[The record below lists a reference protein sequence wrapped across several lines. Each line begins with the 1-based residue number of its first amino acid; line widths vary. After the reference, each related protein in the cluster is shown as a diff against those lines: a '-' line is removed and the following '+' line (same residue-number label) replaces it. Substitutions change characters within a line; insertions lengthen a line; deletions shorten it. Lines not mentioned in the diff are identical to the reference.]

1 MKVNI
6 TGKGIIPG
14 VNTIP
19 PAYNIEIEETQIRR
33 LLNFNNIRVYEAT
46 SGCLITKKNI
56 KTVLTASTSMV
67 DTVLNVNND
76 TDVKVED
83 KPVESNK
90 VVDVEYTSDVEVSTD
105 TNDTIDDIEEK
116 SDEHMED
123 IVIESTD
130 ELVDEVDTVVETSVV
145 ADEKDTYT
153 ETVVPSYHSNN
164 TKKNK
169 NKKYRNK

>member
-14 VNTIP
+14 INTIP
-19 PAYNIEIEETQIRR
+19 PAYNIELDETQIRR

-83 KPVESNK
+83 EPVESNK
-90 VVDVEYTSDVEVSTD
+90 VVDVEYTSDAEVTTD
-105 TNDTIDDIEEK
+105 IIDNIEEK

-130 ELVDEVDTVVETSVV
+130 ELVDEVDAVVETSVD
-145 ADEKDTYT
+145 AEEKDTYT
-153 ETVVPSYHSNN
+153 ETVAPSYHSNN

>member
-19 PAYNIEIEETQIRR
+19 PAYNIELDETQIRR

-56 KTVLTASTSMV
+56 KTVLTASSSIV
-67 DTVLNVNND
+67 DTSLNVNND
-76 TDVKVED
+76 NDVKVED

-105 TNDTIDDIEEK
+105 TTDDIEEK

-130 ELVDEVDTVVETSVV
+130 ELVDEVDTVAETSVV
-145 ADEKDTYT
+145 AEEKDTYT
-153 ETVVPSYHSNN
+153 ETAVPSHHSNN

>member
-14 VNTIP
+14 IITIP
-19 PAYNIEIEETQIRR
+19 PVYNIELDETQIRR

-83 KPVESNK
+83 EPVESNK
-90 VVDVEYTSDVEVSTD
+90 VVDVEYTSDAEVSTD
-105 TNDTIDDIEEK
+105 IIDNIEEK

-130 ELVDEVDTVVETSVV
+130 ELVDEVDAVVETSVD
-145 ADEKDTYT
+145 AEEKDTYT

>member
-6 TGKGIIPG
+6 TGKGIMPG
-14 VNTIP
+14 VDTIP
-19 PAYNIEIEETQIRR
+19 PAYNIELDETQIRR

-56 KTVLTASTSMV
+56 KTVLTASSSIV
-67 DTVLNVNND
+67 DTSLNVNND
-76 TDVKVED
+76 NDVKVED

-90 VVDVEYTSDVEVSTD
+90 VVDVEYTSDAEVSTD
-105 TNDTIDDIEEK
+105 TTDDIEEK

-153 ETVVPSYHSNN
+153 ETVVPSHHSNN

>member
-14 VNTIP
+14 INTIP
-19 PAYNIEIEETQIRR
+19 PAYNIELEETQIRR

-56 KTVLTASTSMV
+56 KTVLATSTSMV
-67 DTVLNVNND
+67 DTSLNINND

-90 VVDVEYTSDVEVSTD
+90 VVDVEYTSDVEVST
-105 TNDTIDDIEEK
+105 NDTTDDIEEK

-130 ELVDEVDTVVETSVV
+130 ELVDEVDAVVETSVV

-153 ETVVPSYHSNN
+153 ETVVPSHHSNN

>member
-14 VNTIP
+14 INTIP
-19 PAYNIEIEETQIRR
+19 PAYNIELEETQIRR

-56 KTVLTASTSMV
+56 KTVLATSTSMV
-67 DTVLNVNND
+67 DTSLNINND

-105 TNDTIDDIEEK
+105 TNDTTDDIEEK

-130 ELVDEVDTVVETSVV
+130 ELVDEVDTVTETSVD
-145 ADEKDTYT
+145 AEEKDAYV
-153 ETVVPSYHSNN
+153 ETVAPSHHSNN

>member
-14 VNTIP
+14 INTIP
-19 PAYNIEIEETQIRR
+19 PAYNIELEETQIRR

-46 SGCLITKKNI
+46 SGRLITKKNI
-56 KTVLTASTSMV
+56 KTVLTASSSVV
-67 DTVLNVNND
+67 DTSLNVNND
-76 TDVKVED
+76 NDVKVED

-90 VVDVEYTSDVEVSTD
+90 VVDVEYTSDVEVST
-105 TNDTIDDIEEK
+105 NDIIDNIEEK

-145 ADEKDTYT
+145 ADEKD
-153 ETVVPSYHSNN
+153 ERDFRDNN
-164 TKKNK
+164 GD
-169 NKKYRNK
+169 

>member
-14 VNTIP
+14 INTIP
-19 PAYNIEIEETQIRR
+19 PAYNIELDETQIRR

-46 SGCLITKKNI
+46 SGCLITKKNL
-56 KTVLTASTSMV
+56 KTVLTTSSIV
-67 DTVLNVNND
+67 DTSLNVNND
-76 TDVKVED
+76 NDVKVED

-105 TNDTIDDIEEK
+105 TTDDIEEK

-130 ELVDEVDTVVETSVV
+130 ELVDEVDTVVETSVD

>member
-19 PAYNIEIEETQIRR
+19 PAYNIELDETQIRR

-56 KTVLTASTSMV
+56 KTVLTASSSIV
-67 DTVLNVNND
+67 DTSLNVNND
-76 TDVKVED
+76 NDVKVED

-90 VVDVEYTSDVEVSTD
+90 VVDVEYTSDAEVST
-105 TNDTIDDIEEK
+105 DTIDDIEEK

-130 ELVDEVDTVVETSVV
+130 ELVDEVDTVVETSVD
-145 ADEKDTYT
+145 AEEKDTYT
-153 ETVVPSYHSNN
+153 ETAVPSYHSNN

>member
-14 VNTIP
+14 INTIP
-19 PAYNIEIEETQIRR
+19 PAYNIELEETQIRR

-56 KTVLTASTSMV
+56 KTVLTASSSIV
-67 DTVLNVNND
+67 DTSLNVNND
-76 TDVKVED
+76 NDVKVED

-90 VVDVEYTSDVEVSTD
+90 VVDVEYTSDVEVST
-105 TNDTIDDIEEK
+105 DTIDDIEEK

-130 ELVDEVDTVVETSVV
+130 ELVDEVDTVVETSVD
-145 ADEKDTYT
+145 AEEKDTYT
-153 ETVVPSYHSNN
+153 ETAVPSYHSNN

>member
-14 VNTIP
+14 INTIP
-19 PAYNIEIEETQIRR
+19 PAYNIELDETQIRR

-56 KTVLTASTSMV
+56 KTVLTASSSVV
-67 DTVLNVNND
+67 DTSLNANND

-105 TNDTIDDIEEK
+105 TTDDIEEK

-130 ELVDEVDTVVETSVV
+130 ELVDEVDTVAETSVD
-145 ADEKDTYT
+145 AEEKDTYT
-153 ETVVPSYHSNN
+153 ETAVPSYHSNN

>member
-19 PAYNIEIEETQIRR
+19 PAYNIELDETQIRR

-56 KTVLTASTSMV
+56 KTVLTASASIV
-67 DTVLNVNND
+67 DTSLNVNND
-76 TDVKVED
+76 NDVKVED

-105 TNDTIDDIEEK
+105 TTDDIEEK

-130 ELVDEVDTVVETSVV
+130 ELVDEVDTVTETSVD

-153 ETVVPSYHSNN
+153 ETAVPSYHSNN

>member
-14 VNTIP
+14 INTIP
-19 PAYNIEIEETQIRR
+19 PAYNIELDETQIRR

-56 KTVLTASTSMV
+56 KTVLTASSSIV
-67 DTVLNVNND
+67 DTSLNVNND
-76 TDVKVED
+76 NDVKVED

-105 TNDTIDDIEEK
+105 TTDDIEEK

-130 ELVDEVDTVVETSVV
+130 ELVDEVDTVAETSVD
-145 ADEKDTYT
+145 AEEKDTYT

>member
-19 PAYNIEIEETQIRR
+19 PAYNIELEETQIRR
-33 LLNFNNIRVYEAT
+33 LLNFNSIRVYEAT

-56 KTVLTASTSMV
+56 KTVLTASASMV

-90 VVDVEYTSDVEVSTD
+90 VVDVEYTSDAEVST
-105 TNDTIDDIEEK
+105 NDTTDDIEEK

-130 ELVDEVDTVVETSVV
+130 ELVDEVDTVAETSVV
-145 ADEKDTYT
+145 EEKDAYV

>member
-14 VNTIP
+14 INTIP
-19 PAYNIEIEETQIRR
+19 PAYNIELEETQIRR

-56 KTVLTASTSMV
+56 KTVLTASSSIV
-67 DTVLNVNND
+67 DTSLNVNND
-76 TDVKVED
+76 NDVKVED

-105 TNDTIDDIEEK
+105 TTDDIEEK

-130 ELVDEVDTVVETSVV
+130 ELVDEVDTVAETSVV

>member
-14 VNTIP
+14 INTIP
-19 PAYNIEIEETQIRR
+19 PAYNIELDETQIRR
-33 LLNFNNIRVYEAT
+33 LLNFNSIRVYEAT

-56 KTVLTASTSMV
+56 KTVLTASSSIV
-67 DTVLNVNND
+67 DTSLNVNND
-76 TDVKVED
+76 NDVKVED

-105 TNDTIDDIEEK
+105 TTDDIEEK

-145 ADEKDTYT
+145 EEKDTYT

>member
-14 VNTIP
+14 INTIP
-19 PAYNIEIEETQIRR
+19 PAYNIELDETQIRR

-56 KTVLTASTSMV
+56 KTVLTASSSIV
-67 DTVLNVNND
+67 DTSLNVNND
-76 TDVKVED
+76 NDVKVED

-105 TNDTIDDIEEK
+105 TTDDIEEK

-130 ELVDEVDTVVETSVV
+130 ELVDEVDTVVETAVV
-145 ADEKDTYT
+145 AEEKDAYV
-153 ETVVPSYHSNN
+153 ETVVPSHHSNN

>member
-14 VNTIP
+14 INTIP
-19 PAYNIEIEETQIRR
+19 PAYNIELEETQIRR

-90 VVDVEYTSDVEVSTD
+90 VVDVEYTSDAEVSTD
-105 TNDTIDDIEEK
+105 TTDDIEEK

-130 ELVDEVDTVVETSVV
+130 ELVDEVDTVAETSVD

-153 ETVVPSYHSNN
+153 ETAVPSYHSNN

>member
-14 VNTIP
+14 INTIP
-19 PAYNIEIEETQIRR
+19 PAYNIELEETQIRR

-90 VVDVEYTSDVEVSTD
+90 VVDVEYTSDAEVSTD
-105 TNDTIDDIEEK
+105 TTDDIEEK

-130 ELVDEVDTVVETSVV
+130 ELVDEVDTVAETSVD
-145 ADEKDTYT
+145 AEEKDTYT
-153 ETVVPSYHSNN
+153 ETAVPSYHSNN

>member
-19 PAYNIEIEETQIRR
+19 PAYNIELDETQIRR

-56 KTVLTASTSMV
+56 KTVLTTSASMV
-67 DTVLNVNND
+67 DVPLNVNND
-76 TDVKVED
+76 DVKVED

-90 VVDVEYTSDVEVSTD
+90 VVDVEYTSDAEVST
-105 TNDTIDDIEEK
+105 DTIDDIEEK

-130 ELVDEVDTVVETSVV
+130 ELVDEVDTVVEASVD
-145 ADEKDTYT
+145 AEEKDTYT
-153 ETVVPSYHSNN
+153 ETAVPSYHSNN

>member
-14 VNTIP
+14 INTIP
-19 PAYNIEIEETQIRR
+19 PAYNIELDETQIRR

-56 KTVLTASTSMV
+56 KTVLTASVSIV
-67 DTVLNVNND
+67 DTSLNVNND
-76 TDVKVED
+76 NDVKVED

-105 TNDTIDDIEEK
+105 TTDDIEEK

-130 ELVDEVDTVVETSVV
+130 ELVDEVDTVVETSVD

-153 ETVVPSYHSNN
+153 ETAVPSYHSNN

>member
-14 VNTIP
+14 INTIP
-19 PAYNIEIEETQIRR
+19 PAYNIELDETQIRR

-56 KTVLTASTSMV
+56 KTVLTASSSVV
-67 DTVLNVNND
+67 DTSLNVNND
-76 TDVKVED
+76 NDVKVED
-83 KPVESNK
+83 EPVESNK

-105 TNDTIDDIEEK
+105 TTDDIEEK

-130 ELVDEVDTVVETSVV
+130 ELVDEVDTVAETSVV

-153 ETVVPSYHSNN
+153 ETAVPSYHSNN

>member
-19 PAYNIEIEETQIRR
+19 PAYNIELEETQIRR

-56 KTVLTASTSMV
+56 KTVLTASSSIV
-67 DTVLNVNND
+67 DTSLNVNND
-76 TDVKVED
+76 NDVKVED

-90 VVDVEYTSDVEVSTD
+90 VVDVEYTSDAEVSTD
-105 TNDTIDDIEEK
+105 TTDDIEEK

-130 ELVDEVDTVVETSVV
+130 ELVDEVDTVVETAVV
-145 ADEKDTYT
+145 TEEKDTSA

>member
-19 PAYNIEIEETQIRR
+19 PAYNIELEETQIRR

-56 KTVLTASTSMV
+56 KTVLTASASMV

-90 VVDVEYTSDVEVSTD
+90 VVDVEYTSDAEVST
-105 TNDTIDDIEEK
+105 DTIDDIEEK

-130 ELVDEVDTVVETSVV
+130 ELVDEVDTVVETSVD
-145 ADEKDTYT
+145 AEEKDTYT
-153 ETVVPSYHSNN
+153 ETAVPSYHSNN

>member
-19 PAYNIEIEETQIRR
+19 PAYNIELDETQIRR

-56 KTVLTASTSMV
+56 KTVLTASSSIV
-67 DTVLNVNND
+67 DTSLNVNND
-76 TDVKVED
+76 NDVKVED

-105 TNDTIDDIEEK
+105 TTDDIEEK

-130 ELVDEVDTVVETSVV
+130 ELVDEVDTVVETSVD

>member
-19 PAYNIEIEETQIRR
+19 PAYNIELDETQIRR

-56 KTVLTASTSMV
+56 KTVLTTSASMV
-67 DTVLNVNND
+67 DVPLNVNND

-90 VVDVEYTSDVEVSTD
+90 VVDVEYTSDVEVST
-105 TNDTIDDIEEK
+105 DTIDDIEEK

-130 ELVDEVDTVVETSVV
+130 ELVDEVDTVVETSVD
-145 ADEKDTYT
+145 AEEKDTYT
-153 ETVVPSYHSNN
+153 ETVAPSHHSNN

>member
-14 VNTIP
+14 INTIP
-19 PAYNIEIEETQIRR
+19 PAYNIELEETQIRR

-56 KTVLTASTSMV
+56 KTVLTASSSIV
-67 DTVLNVNND
+67 DTSLNVNND
-76 TDVKVED
+76 NDVKVED

-90 VVDVEYTSDVEVSTD
+90 VVDVEYTSDVEVST
-105 TNDTIDDIEEK
+105 DTIDDIEEK

-130 ELVDEVDTVVETSVV
+130 ELVDEVDTVAETSVD
-145 ADEKDTYT
+145 AEEKDTYT
-153 ETVVPSYHSNN
+153 ETAVPSYHSNK

-169 NKKYRNK
+169 SKKYRNK

>member
-19 PAYNIEIEETQIRR
+19 PAYNIELDETQIRR

-56 KTVLTASTSMV
+56 KTVLTASSAIV
-67 DTVLNVNND
+67 DTSLNVNND
-76 TDVKVED
+76 NDVKVED

-90 VVDVEYTSDVEVSTD
+90 VVDVEYTSDVEVST
-105 TNDTIDDIEEK
+105 DTIDDIEEK

-130 ELVDEVDTVVETSVV
+130 ELVDEVDTVAETSVD
-145 ADEKDTYT
+145 AEEKDTYT
-153 ETVVPSYHSNN
+153 ETAVSSYHSNN

>member
-14 VNTIP
+14 INTIP
-19 PAYNIEIEETQIRR
+19 PAYNIELEETQIRR

-46 SGCLITKKNI
+46 SGCLITKKNL
-56 KTVLTASTSMV
+56 KTVLTASASMV
-67 DTVLNVNND
+67 DTSLNVNND
-76 TDVKVED
+76 NDVKVED

-105 TNDTIDDIEEK
+105 TTDDIEEK

-130 ELVDEVDTVVETSVV
+130 ELVDEVDTVVETSAVV
-145 ADEKDTYT
+145 EEKDTYT

>member
-19 PAYNIEIEETQIRR
+19 PVYNIELDETQIRR

-56 KTVLTASTSMV
+56 KTVLTASSSIV
-67 DTVLNVNND
+67 DTSLNVNND
-76 TDVKVED
+76 NDVKVED

-90 VVDVEYTSDVEVSTD
+90 VVDVEYTSDVEVST
-105 TNDTIDDIEEK
+105 DTIDDIEEK

-130 ELVDEVDTVVETSVV
+130 ELVDEVDTVVETSVD
-145 ADEKDTYT
+145 AEEKDTYT
-153 ETVVPSYHSNN
+153 ETAVPSYHSNN

>member
-19 PAYNIEIEETQIRR
+19 PAYNIELDETQIRR

-56 KTVLTASTSMV
+56 KTVLTASSSMV

-105 TNDTIDDIEEK
+105 ATDDIEEK

-130 ELVDEVDTVVETSVV
+130 ELVDEVDTVVETSVD
-145 ADEKDTYT
+145 AEEKDTYT
-153 ETVVPSYHSNN
+153 ETAVPSYHSNN

>member
-14 VNTIP
+14 INTIP
-19 PAYNIEIEETQIRR
+19 PAYNIELEETQIRR

-56 KTVLTASTSMV
+56 KTVLTASASMV

-90 VVDVEYTSDVEVSTD
+90 VVDVEYTSDAEVSTD
-105 TNDTIDDIEEK
+105 MNDTTDDIEEK

-130 ELVDEVDTVVETSVV
+130 ELVDEVDTVTETSVV
-145 ADEKDTYT
+145 EEKDAYV
-153 ETVVPSYHSNN
+153 ETAVPSYHSNN

>member
-19 PAYNIEIEETQIRR
+19 PAYNIELDETQIRR

-56 KTVLTASTSMV
+56 KTVLTASSSMV

-105 TNDTIDDIEEK
+105 ATDDIEEK

-130 ELVDEVDTVVETSVV
+130 ELVDEVDTVTETSVD
-145 ADEKDTYT
+145 AEEKDTYT
-153 ETVVPSYHSNN
+153 ETAVPSYHSNN

>member
-14 VNTIP
+14 INTIP
-19 PAYNIEIEETQIRR
+19 PAYNIELDETQIRR

-56 KTVLTASTSMV
+56 KTVLTTSSSIV
-67 DTVLNVNND
+67 DTSLNINND
-76 TDVKVED
+76 NDVKVKD

-90 VVDVEYTSDVEVSTD
+90 VVDVEYTSDAEVSTD
-105 TNDTIDDIEEK
+105 TTDDIEEK

-130 ELVDEVDTVVETSVV
+130 ELVDEVDTVVETSVD
-145 ADEKDTYT
+145 AEEKDTYT
-153 ETVVPSYHSNN
+153 ETAVPSYHSNN

>member
-14 VNTIP
+14 INTIP
-19 PAYNIEIEETQIRR
+19 PAYNIELDETQIRR

-83 KPVESNK
+83 EPVESNK
-90 VVDVEYTSDVEVSTD
+90 VVDVEYTSDAEVSTD
-105 TNDTIDDIEEK
+105 IIDNIEEK

-130 ELVDEVDTVVETSVV
+130 ELVDEVDAVVETSVD
-145 ADEKDTYT
+145 AEEKDTYT

>member
-19 PAYNIEIEETQIRR
+19 PAYNIELDETQIRR

-56 KTVLTASTSMV
+56 KTVLTASASMV

-83 KPVESNK
+83 KPVKSNK

-105 TNDTIDDIEEK
+105 TTDDIEEK

-130 ELVDEVDTVVETSVV
+130 ELVDEVDTVTETSVD
-145 ADEKDTYT
+145 AEEKDAYV
-153 ETVVPSYHSNN
+153 ETAVPSHHSNN

>member
-19 PAYNIEIEETQIRR
+19 PAYNIELDETQIRR

-56 KTVLTASTSMV
+56 KTVLTASSSIV
-67 DTVLNVNND
+67 DTSLNVNND
-76 TDVKVED
+76 NDVKVED

-90 VVDVEYTSDVEVSTD
+90 VVDVEYTSDVEVST
-105 TNDTIDDIEEK
+105 NDIIDNIEEK

-130 ELVDEVDTVVETSVV
+130 ELVDEVDTVAETSVD
-145 ADEKDTYT
+145 AEEKDTYT

>member
-14 VNTIP
+14 INTIP
-19 PAYNIEIEETQIRR
+19 PAYNIELEETQIRR

-56 KTVLTASTSMV
+56 KTVLTASSSIV
-67 DTVLNVNND
+67 DTSLNVNND
-76 TDVKVED
+76 NDVKVED

-90 VVDVEYTSDVEVSTD
+90 VVDVEYTSDAEVST
-105 TNDTIDDIEEK
+105 DTIDDIEEK